1 LEVVVLAQQ
10 LMPQVEVAGQT
21 AYFQQSHQQV
31 VDLVVAGLQSMAGL
45 EALEVALLH
54 MEVVLQQA
62 VLVLLVKVTTVVM
75 AMLQQVVAVV
85 VLAQ

>member
-1 LEVVVLAQQ
+1 
-10 LMPQVEVAGQT
+10 M
-21 AYFQQSHQQV
+21 

-75 AMLQQVVAVV
+75 ALLQQVVEVV